1 MTTLVIPCM
10 GRKLFLGLPQWI
22 SEFPSGE
29 TLLENGLNNINLDIY
44 DKIVVVIFKKDL
56 TLPKSVEITKRIER
70 NYPKLIFC
78 CLDTITQGP
87 AETVYKAINRLK
99 IRGKLIVKDVD
110 AIFKFDF
117 SSYENFIAGINI
129 TKYDSDVYNL
139 LQKSFLVLNE
149 QHQILDVIEKN
160 IKSEFI
166 SMGMYGF
173 HDVSMFKKAFE
184 QLSDKTYPIDKIYI
198 SHIISYL
205 IGRYGEVFSYCEL
218 KYFYSYDSEHDW
230 IKMLKKYETY
240 IIDLEK
246 CELDIQGDL
255 LIEKLKK
262 MKKNNLNVILI
273 IPKNISNNINKEV
286 MNIFPIIYKNN
297 IFPINLIDSF
307 EKFNLML
314 PEVD

>member
-1 MTTLVIPCM
+1 M

-230 IKMLKKYETY
+230 IKMLK
-240 IIDLEK
+240 I
-246 CELDIQGDL
+246 
-255 LIEKLKK
+255 IEKLKK